1 MPIINMLADEIIK
14 PLLKK
19 LFLKYRKR
27 FGINKIYS
35 TQKNAKN

>member
-1 MPIINMLADEIIK
+1 MLADGIIK
-14 PLLKK
+14 VLLKK

-27 FGINKIYS
+27 LGMIKIYS